1 MPGQAPVT
9 QSDLPCD
16 PRFRKLQWLGI
27 VADSNAAVTF
37 YVDNVKLEVVKG
49 SDK

>member
-1 MPGQAPVT
+1 MT